1 MMNESNNAC
10 CVPQEAP
17 AILTVAEGN
26 AKMLEEAN
34 CRLENILRRL
44 CGEKTIRPTEGCVCV
59 AEPPT
64 FGALRKLTESQMG
77 ALGRLLNGIEKLD
90 SLI

>member
-1 MMNESNNAC
+1 MMNEASNAC
-10 CVPQEAP
+10 VAQEKP

-44 CGEKTIRPTEGCVCV
+44 CGEKAVRPTEGCV
-59 AEPPT
+59 AEQPPT
-64 FGALRKLTESQMG
+64 FGALRQLTESQQRQ
-77 ALGRLLNGIEKLD
+77 LNRLLNGIEKLD

>member
-1 MMNESNNAC
+1 MMNEASNA

-17 AILTVAEGN
+17 AILTAAEGN

-44 CGEKTIRPTEGCVCV
+44 CGEKPVRQTEGCV

-64 FGALRKLTESQMG
+64 FGTLRQLTERQQRQ
-77 ALGRLLNGIEKLD
+77 LNRLLNSIDELD

>member
-17 AILTVAEGN
+17 AILTIAEGH

-34 CRLENILRRL
+34 YRLENILRKLR
-44 CGEKTIRPTEGCVCV
+44 GEKPVRPNEGC
-59 AEPPT
+59 APELPT
-64 FGALRKLTESQMG
+64 FGALRQLTERQQRQ
-77 ALGRLLNGIEKLD
+77 LNRLMNSIEELD

>member
-17 AILTVAEGN
+17 AILTVAEGH

-44 CGEKTIRPTEGCVCV
+44 CGEKTVRPNEGC
-59 AEPPT
+59 APEPPT
-64 FGALRKLTESQMG
+64 FGALRQLTERQQRQ
-77 ALGRLLNGIEKLD
+77 LNRLLNSIGELD

>member
-17 AILTVAEGN
+17 AILAVAEEN
-26 AKMLEEAN
+26 AKMIEIAN
-34 CRLENILRRL
+34 TRVESILRKLR
-44 CGEKTIRPTEGCVCV
+44 GDRPIPQTEGCR
-59 AEPPT
+59 AEPT
-64 FGALRKLTESQMG
+64 FGAMRQLTESQQRQ
-77 ALGRLLNGIEKLD
+77 LNRLLNSIEELD

>member
-1 MMNESNNAC
+1 MMNEASIA

-17 AILTVAEGN
+17 AILTVAEGH

-34 CRLENILRRL
+34 CRLENILHRL
-44 CGEKTIRPTEGCVCV
+44 RGEKPVRQTEGCV

-64 FGALRKLTESQMG
+64 FGALRQLTERQQRQ
-77 ALGRLLNGIEKLD
+77 LNRLLNSIDELD
-90 SLI
+90 ILI

>member
-44 CGEKTIRPTEGCVCV
+44 YGEKTDRQTEGCV
-59 AEPPT
+59 AEQQTT
-64 FGALRKLTESQMG
+64 FGALRQLTEIQQRQ
-77 ALGRLLNGIEKLD
+77 LDRLLNSIEKLN

>member
-17 AILTVAEGN
+17 AILTIAEEN
-26 AKMLEEAN
+26 AKMLEAVN
-34 CRLENILRRL
+34 CRLENILCKLR
-44 CGEKTIRPTEGCVCV
+44 GGKSVRPNEGCV
-59 AEPPT
+59 AEQPPT
-64 FGALRKLTESQMG
+64 FGALRQLTERQQRQ
-77 ALGRLLNGIEKLD
+77 LNRLMNSIEELD

>member
-10 CVPQEAP
+10 CVPQEKP
-17 AILTVAEGN
+17 AILAAAEGH

-34 CRLENILRRL
+34 CRLENILRKLR
-44 CGEKTIRPTEGCVCV
+44 GEKPVRPTEGCV

-64 FGALRKLTESQMG
+64 FGALRQLTEGQQRQ
-77 ALGRLLNGIEKLD
+77 LNRLLNSIEELD

>member
-10 CVPQEAP
+10 CVPQEAS
-17 AILTVAEGN
+17 AILTVAEGH

-34 CRLENILRRL
+34 CRLENILHRL
-44 CGEKTIRPTEGCVCV
+44 RGGESVRPNEGC
-59 AEPPT
+59 APEPPT
-64 FGALRKLTESQMG
+64 FGALRQLTERQQRQ
-77 ALGRLLNGIEKLD
+77 LNRLLNSIEELD

>member
-10 CVPQEAP
+10 CVPREAP
-17 AILTVAEGN
+17 AILTAAEGH

-34 CRLENILRRL
+34 CRLESILRRL
-44 CGEKTIRPTEGCVCV
+44 YGEKTVRPTEGCA
-59 AEPPT
+59 AEQPTT
-64 FGALRKLTESQMG
+64 FGALRQLTERQERQ
-77 ALGRLLNGIEKLD
+77 LNCLLNSIEKLD